1 VWRWHTR
8 VWVEDGAVHE
18 LAVCGWG
25 WYLVLFVLIFVIG
38 VIRIVGSK

>member
-1 VWRWHTR
+1 MWRWHTR

-25 WYLVLFVLIFVIG
+25 WYLVMIALMVAIG
-38 VIRIVGSK
+38 LLNGVRRK